1 MTRKISAIET
11 RIASADA
18 KQSGVEV
25 LSQKIGTIEGRVNE
39 IVSFLNKLKK

>member
-18 KQSGVEV
+18 KQSGVEG